1 MTNITHLDDYRARR
15 ARSNVIPMRPRVEQI
30 AERIARHQK
39 AMDRLLQDL
48 GLGWHHDCPVAEVS
62 GMVPHGEACI
72 WCDAQ
77 DPNPPKGAA

>member
-15 ARSNVIPMRPRVEQI
+15 ARSNIVPLRPRIEQI
-30 AERIARHQK
+30 AERIARQRRTIER
-39 AMDRLLQDL
+39 MLQDMN
-48 GLGWHHDCPVAEVS
+48 LGWQHTCPLIGID

-72 WCDAQ
+72 WCDAE